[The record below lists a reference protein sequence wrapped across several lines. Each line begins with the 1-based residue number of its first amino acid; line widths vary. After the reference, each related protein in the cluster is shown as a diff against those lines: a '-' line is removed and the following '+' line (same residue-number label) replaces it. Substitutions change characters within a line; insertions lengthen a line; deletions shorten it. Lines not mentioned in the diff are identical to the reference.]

1 LEKTAGYSMVNN
13 NLALVYGASDSSVDD
28 AYYYYKPY
36 EIKHT
41 SISLKEVFNN
51 KLRLEASAF
60 SIESKIA
67 KDKVTYSKYGAVNL
81 YSSDGMIQDC
91 YYGGR
96 AKRNYVDKTTN
107 GAIGFLGSSEMLDI
121 NPQPV
126 KFLSSIAEDLE
137 PYKVSKGTILI
148 SRSGT
153 IGNTTYV
160 SETLSRFLVS
170 EHAIRL
176 IAKEYSG
183 YVYAYLKTDIGKT
196 IVKSNT
202 FGAVVDQVEPQ
213 HFENVLIPQAPDYI
227 KNSIHEKVVQSYEMR
242 DKSNELL
249 DLAESKLLE
258 ELKLPDFSEFKK
270 IYDYRSLSI
279 NSYSTKLSNLNLR
292 FDGSYHLPLYND
304 ILNHISSN
312 SSLIEYLRNSDISE
326 RIVLPGRFKRTYVE
340 SEEHG
345 IKFIGGKQI
354 SELSPNS
361 EKYLSKSIHGTRLG
375 EELLLHDKCIL
386 ITRSGTIGKVTL
398 VPKHWENWA
407 ANEHIIRVFPAHESI
422 AGYLY
427 CWLSSDYGR
436 ELIRKHTYGSV
447 VDEIDANHVGDVP
460 LPILKNLIVQKEI
473 NDLVLEAN
481 DIRYQAYLLENEAIN
496 QVNALIFDSSN

>member
-1 LEKTAGYSMVNN
+1 MVNN

-292 FDGSYHLPLYND
+292 F
-304 ILNHISSN
+304 
-312 SSLIEYLRNSDISE
+312 
-326 RIVLPGRFKRTYVE
+326 
-340 SEEHG
+340 
-345 IKFIGGKQI
+345 
-354 SELSPNS
+354 
-361 EKYLSKSIHGTRLG
+361 
-375 EELLLHDKCIL
+375 
-386 ITRSGTIGKVTL
+386 
-398 VPKHWENWA
+398 
-407 ANEHIIRVFPAHESI
+407 
-422 AGYLY
+422 
-427 CWLSSDYGR
+427 
-436 ELIRKHTYGSV
+436 
-447 VDEIDANHVGDVP
+447 
-460 LPILKNLIVQKEI
+460 
-473 NDLVLEAN
+473 
-481 DIRYQAYLLENEAIN
+481 
-496 QVNALIFDSSN
+496 